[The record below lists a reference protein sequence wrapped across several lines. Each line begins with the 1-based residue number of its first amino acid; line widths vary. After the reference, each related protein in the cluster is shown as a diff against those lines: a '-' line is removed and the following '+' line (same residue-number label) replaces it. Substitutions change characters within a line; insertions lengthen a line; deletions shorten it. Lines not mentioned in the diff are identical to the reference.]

1 MWICHQNRFVN
12 ISAAMASSP
21 AAGPWL
27 PFWQFQ
33 VRASNVALK
42 TRADLIRLANLPQ
55 TVMADDEKADLWLR
69 VPAFRI
75 QPSLFLRLSRQ
86 LTVGELSTQAWAD
99 PAAQAMH
106 PATLPLQEGFQA
118 IPPLICD
125 LAWDKQTIESLLH
138 GCRLRPSRSE
148 LVALPFAEH
157 RSEIVQPELKIAL
170 SKSALDLGRTL

>member
-1 MWICHQNRFVN
+1 MWICHQNGFVN
-12 ISAAMASSP
+12 ISAAMASPS
-21 AAGPWL
+21 AEGLWL

-33 VRASNVALK
+33 VRASNLALR

-55 TVMADDEKADLWLR
+55 TVKTGDDTADLWLR

-75 QPSLFLRLSRQ
+75 RPSLFLRLSRQ
-86 LTVGELSTQAWAD
+86 LTACELSTQAWAD
-99 PAAQAMH
+99 PAAKAMY

-125 LAWDKQTIESLLH
+125 LAWDKQSIQSLLH
-138 GCRLRPSRSE
+138 GCRLRPSKSE
-148 LVALPFAEH
+148 LMVLPFSEH
-157 RSEIVQPELKIAL
+157 RSELVQPELKIAL